1 MFVNFIVNQQKE
13 LMDNTNRF
21 LRAIKILS
29 LVIIVSCSTLT
40 HKTPVLEPYS
50 PGDFELGMTIED
62 FKLRNT
68 GLEIYRAVAD
78 TVIYTRWEIPGND
91 GGHQIGYIFFNG
103 KLFEVKRLMK

>member
-1 MFVNFIVNQQKE
+1 MN
-13 LMDNTNRF
+13 NTNIF
-21 LRAIKILS
+21 LRIIGILIF
-29 LVIIVSCSTLT
+29 LLIVSCTTLT
-40 HKTPVLEPYS
+40 HKSPVLDPYS

-62 FKLRNT
+62 FKLRNA

-103 KLFEVKRLMK
+103 TLFEVKRLMK

>member
-1 MFVNFIVNQQKE
+1 MKNVLLLVLLLFGCVPITQKY
-13 LMDNTNRF
+13 
-21 LRAIKILS
+21 
-29 LVIIVSCSTLT
+29 
-40 HKTPVLEPYS
+40 PVLNPNS

-78 TVIYTRWEIPGND
+78 TVIYTRWETPGTTGKN
-91 GGHQIGYIFFNG
+91 QIGYLFFNG